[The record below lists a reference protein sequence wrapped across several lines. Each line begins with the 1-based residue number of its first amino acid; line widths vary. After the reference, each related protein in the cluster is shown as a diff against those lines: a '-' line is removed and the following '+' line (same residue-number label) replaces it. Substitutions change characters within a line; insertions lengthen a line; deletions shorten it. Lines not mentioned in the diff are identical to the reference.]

1 MTNPHGPI
9 GRLGALLHSL
19 IDFTSHSATNHPPPD
34 SHPDSRQTDHS
45 AHHPGAADLSPIEN
59 SQSGENS
66 RDTTMNT
73 TRDHST
79 RNASLGTSA
88 VITTLV
94 SAVALLF
101 SGFSF
106 YETVLKQPEIRLY
119 PPALV
124 HLYRKDFRDIIAF
137 PVTLSNDGAK
147 RGTILSFNM
156 EVSNPATGETRQ
168 FENLYFGN
176 DPKDT
181 SRIFTPLTIAGRS
194 SVGDVVM
201 FYATSNGAF
210 FETTGGVP
218 LALNIKLSMNIDKSE
233 FWSPPKEKPSMAFT
247 VRTNFIRSFRDME
260 KGTPTVLRREVA
272 AKTDKQP
279 AKPEDEKPQT
289 PAQ

>member
-9 GRLGALLHSL
+9 GRLAALLHSL
-19 IDFTSHSATNHPPPD
+19 IDFTSHTASNHPPPD
-34 SHPDSRQTDHS
+34 TKAENPAARAAQPAGAPPLNPADNNKVATMPPRDPDNRSS
-45 AHHPGAADLSPIEN
+45 SI
-59 SQSGENS
+59 
-66 RDTTMNT
+66 
-73 TRDHST
+73 
-79 RNASLGTSA
+79 GTSA

-101 SGFSF
+101 SGYSF

-124 HLYRKDFRDIIAF
+124 HLYRKDFRDVIAF

-147 RGTILSFNM
+147 RGTVLSFDM

-218 LALNIKLSMNIDKSE
+218 LALNIKLTMNVDKSE
-233 FWSPPKEKPSMAFT
+233 FWTPPQEKPAMAFT

-260 KGTPTVLRREVA
+260 KGTPTVLRREA
-272 AKTDKQP
+272 AVKADRNP
-279 AKPEDEKPQT
+279 PKPKDEKPLSQ
-289 PAQ
+289 PE